1 MIAQHGL
8 LPHRFLRARFLLP
21 IDDNIG
27 RDRRIEDGYVLWQG
41 DNIEEVGAYDPDV
54 GARLVAEHGPTLEVV
69 GSGAVGVSDVA
80 ALVQRPGALLPGFIK
95 AHGHDHEPPII
106 GLVKDVPLTAW
117 LDGIV
122 NPFTKFMAEKG
133 DELTEMIGRPPQD
146 VAYLKARV
154 DDVYYGIT
162 SSMVHHC
169 NFSKY
174 FADNLVAAAETAGT
188 RMIVAVGSQDRNY
201 YAELLDTPEQA
212 VARLDAYH
220 ERHGH
225 KERITII
232 PGPDQFFS
240 NGPEIL
246 KALKGWAR
254 AHGTLLH
261 CHSSEEKGTTAWFRE
276 TFGMTPV
283 QYGQSIDVLDEQT
296 VLAHQVHTTEDDLDI
311 LQATGTRIVHNPLA
325 NTILGSGM
333 PPVVEMV
340 RRGIP
345 VAISTDGS
353 GSADNQN
360 ILAAARLAS
369 QYQKARHSDAEL
381 LPAQQVLEMITTEP
395 AAIIR
400 ANAGSLAVGK
410 AADMVLIDT
419 DRPNMTPT
427 RLTNVVE
434 NLIWASDGSEA
445 ALVVAGGE
453 VIRDGDRWFTLDV
466 ERILADVTLLSEAY
480 DRYEKEAA
488 PLSGTGVNR

>member
-1 MIAQHGL
+1 MHPTQ
-8 LPHRFLRARFLLP
+8 RFLRARFLLP
-21 IDDNIG
+21 LDDGIG
-27 RDRRIEDGYVLWQG
+27 RAKRIEDGYVLWQG
-41 DNIEEVGAYDPDV
+41 DNILEVGAYDPQV
-54 GARLVAEHGPTLEVV
+54 GARLVGTYGPTLEVA
-69 GSGAVGVSDVA
+69 GSGSVGVTDVA

-106 GLVKDVPLTAW
+106 GLVKDVPLTRW
-117 LDGIV
+117 LDGVV
-122 NPFTKFMAEKG
+122 NPFTGFMADKG
-133 DELTEMIGRPPQD
+133 QELTEMLGRSPQD

-162 SSMVHHC
+162 TSMVHHC

-188 RMIVAVGSQDRNY
+188 RMTVAVGSQDRHY
-201 YAELLDTPEQA
+201 YEKLLDTPAQA
-212 VARLDAYH
+212 VERLDGYH

-225 KERITII
+225 KERVTII

-240 NGPEIL
+240 NGPEMLTAL
-246 KALKGWAR
+246 KAWAR
-254 AHGTLLH
+254 RHGTLLH
-261 CHSSEEKGTTAWFRE
+261 CHSSEEKATTAWFRE

-283 QYGQSIDVLDEQT
+283 QYGESLGILDDQT
-296 VLAHQVHTTEDDLDI
+296 VLAHQVHTTEGDLDI
-311 LQATGTRIVHNPLA
+311 LAQTGTRIVHNPLA

-333 PPVVEMV
+333 PPVVQMLE
-340 RRGIP
+340 RGIP

-381 LPAQQVLEMITTEP
+381 LPAQTVLEMITVVP
-395 AAIIR
+395 AKMLGV
-400 ANAGSLAVGK
+400 NAGSLAAGK
-410 AADMVLIDT
+410 AADLVLIDT
-419 DRPNMTPT
+419 DRPNMVPT
-427 RLTNVVE
+427 RLTNLVE

-453 VIRDGDRWFTLDV
+453 LIRDGQQWLTLDA
-466 ERILADVTLLSEAY
+466 ERILADVTKLSTAY
-480 DRYEKEAA
+480 DAYEAQAA
-488 PLSGTGVNR
+488 PLSGTGANR